1 MTSETFVLST
11 PRGNAAKIAAR
22 PNTSDLATAGSVFEG
37 VAGSG
42 LVDEYHLQSLRLRGV
57 FLDIGAHI
65 GTVAVAVLLD
75 NPDTRAICVEPL
87 AENVAMI
94 EANAAENGLAE
105 RVTIVHAAVGTS
117 RMFYGPDGDSRYIGN
132 IGGATQP
139 APDVATISLDVLVA
153 MAGHDV
159 CAVKVD
165 CEGCEWPL
173 LADPA
178 IAEVPLIFGEYHSGS
193 PDRLHALLD
202 ATHDVTVVPTAAAFG
217 LFRAVRR

>member
-1 MTSETFVLST
+1 MIQTYTLTT
-11 PRGNAAKIAAR
+11 PRGQSAKIAAR
-22 PNTSDLATAGSVFEG
+22 EQTSDLATAGSVFEG

-42 LVDEYHLQSLRLRGV
+42 LVDEYHLQALHLRGV

-65 GTVAVAVLLD
+65 GTVTMAVLLD
-75 NPDTRAICVEPL
+75 NPETRAICVEPL

-105 RVTIVHAAVGTS
+105 RVTVLHAAVGTS

-139 APDVATISLDVLVA
+139 APDVPSISLDVLVA
-153 MAGHDV
+153 MAGDDV
-159 CAVKVD
+159 AAVKVD
-165 CEGCEWPL
+165 CEGCEWSL

-178 IAEVPLIFGEYHSGS
+178 VADIPLIFGEYHSGS

-202 ATHDVTVVPTAAAFG
+202 ATHEVTVTETAAAFG